1 MTAMAQR
8 DTAGFS
14 DLLAEAEKISELAR
28 ELAVDNER
36 ERRLVPALVDRLRDS
51 GLMRAGA
58 LRTLGAA
65 QAPPGI
71 ALECAETIARGD
83 AATGWCVS
91 IAITSSLLAGY
102 LPEQGA
108 AEALGDPRAIAAGVW
123 APRGTA
129 RPVDGG
135 LLVSGRWAFCSGITH
150 SEYFFGG
157 CVLVTGEEAEGAR
170 ASEATGGQIQPV
182 LRAVGI
188 PTSEMEILD
197 TWHTSGL
204 RGTGSHDAVADGVFI
219 PTHRTLSLL
228 DGPLVDAPLYRFPLF
243 GYFALSIAAAALGN
257 ARGAIDDLL
266 DLAGRKVAL
275 GARRTLAEKP
285 MTQAAVG
292 QAEAALRA
300 ARAFY
305 YQAIDEA
312 WQAAESGGPVS
323 VEMRTGLRLAATH
336 AVRTS
341 AEVARSMYDL
351 GGGSSIYETS
361 PLQRRF
367 RDANTATAHMQ
378 VNPAMWETTG
388 RVLLD
393 LPTNTSQL

>member
-1 MTAMAQR
+1 MTATVQR
-8 DTAGFS
+8 DTADFS
-14 DLLAEAEKISELAR
+14 DLLAEAEKISEVAR
-28 ELAVDNER
+28 GLAVDNER
-36 ERRLVPALVDRLRDS
+36 ERRLVPALVERLRDS

-65 QAPPGI
+65 QAPPAI

-102 LPEQGA
+102 LPEEGA
-108 AEALGDPRAIAAGVW
+108 AEALGDARTIAAGVW
-123 APRGTA
+123 APRGVA

-135 LLVSGRWAFCSGITH
+135 FLVSGRWAFCSGITH

-157 CVLVTGEEAEGAR
+157 CVLVTGDEAEGAP
-170 ASEATGGQIQPV
+170 PV

-188 PTSEMEILD
+188 PVREMEILD

-204 RGTGSHDAVADGVFI
+204 RGTGSHDAVADDVFI
-219 PTHRTLSLL
+219 PTRRTISLL
-228 DGPLVDAPLYRFPLF
+228 DGPVVDASLYRFPLF

-305 YQAIDEA
+305 YQAIDDA

-323 VEMRTGLRLAATH
+323 VELRTGLRLAATH
-336 AVRTS
+336 AMRTS

-393 LPTNTSQL
+393 LPTNTTQL

>member
-1 MTAMAQR
+1 MTATVQR
-8 DTAGFS
+8 DTADFS

-28 ELAVDNER
+28 GLAVDNER

-51 GLMRAGA
+51 GLMRCGA
-58 LRTLGAA
+58 LRTLGAP
-65 QAPPGI
+65 QAPPGV

-135 LLVSGRWAFCSGITH
+135 LRVSGRWAFCSGITH

-157 CVLVTGEEAEGAR
+157 CVLDTGDEAA
-170 ASEATGGQIQPV
+170 QPV

-188 PTSEMEILD
+188 PVSEMEILD

-204 RGTGSHDAVADGVFI
+204 RATGSHDAVADDVFI
-219 PTHRTLSLL
+219 PSHRTISLL
-228 DGPLVDAPLYRFPLF
+228 DGPLVDASLYRFPLF
-243 GYFALSIAAAALGN
+243 GYFALSIGAAALGN

-305 YQAIDEA
+305 YQAIDDA
-312 WQAAESGGPVS
+312 WRAAETGGPVS
-323 VEMRTGLRLAATH
+323 VELRTGLRLAATH

-393 LPTNTSQL
+393 LPTNTTQL

>member
-1 MTAMAQR
+1 MTAMVQR
-8 DTAGFS
+8 DPAGFS

-28 ELAVDNER
+28 DNAVDNER
-36 ERRLVPALVDRLRDS
+36 ECRLVPELIDRLRDS
-51 GLMRAGA
+51 GLMRCGA

-65 QAPPGI
+65 EAPPGI

-102 LPEQGA
+102 LPAAGA
-108 AEALGDPRAIAAGVW
+108 AETLGDPRSIAAGVW

-135 LLVSGRWAFCSGITH
+135 VRVSGRWAFCSGITH

-157 CVLVTGEEAEGAR
+157 CVLVTGAEEDGDP
-170 ASEATGGQIQPV
+170 PV

-188 PTSEMEILD
+188 PTSELEILD

-204 RGTGSHDAVADGVFI
+204 RATGSHDAVADDVFV
-219 PTHRTLSLL
+219 PTHRILSLL
-228 DGPLVDAPLYRFPLF
+228 DGPLVDTALYRFPLF
-243 GYFALSIAAAALGN
+243 GYFALSIGAAALGN

-285 MTQAAVG
+285 MTQASVG

-305 YQAIDEA
+305 YQAIDDA
-312 WQAAESGGPVS
+312 WRAAEAGTPVS
-323 VEMRTGLRLAATH
+323 LELRTALRLAATH

-351 GGGSSIYETS
+351 GGGTSIYETS

>member
-1 MTAMAQR
+1 MTAMVQR

-102 LPEQGA
+102 LPEEGA
-108 AEALGDPRAIAAGVW
+108 VEALGDPRAIAAGVW

-157 CVLVTGEEAEGAR
+157 CVLVTGEEAEGAG

-188 PTSEMEILD
+188 PTGEMEILD

-204 RGTGSHDAVADGVFI
+204 RGTGSHDAVADDVFI
-219 PTHRTLSLL
+219 PSHRTISLL

-266 DLAGRKVAL
+266 DLAGHKVAL

-312 WQAAESGGPVS
+312 WQAAESGEPVS
-323 VEMRTGLRLAATH
+323 VELRTGLRLAATH

>member
-1 MTAMAQR
+1 MTAMVQR
-8 DTAGFS
+8 DTSSFS
-14 DLLAEAEKISELAR
+14 DLLAEAEKISGLAR

-36 ERRLVPALVDRLRDS
+36 ARQLVPDLVDRLRDS
-51 GLMRAGA
+51 GLMRCGA
-58 LRTLGAA
+58 LRTLGAP

-102 LPEQGA
+102 LPELGA
-108 AEALGDPRAIAAGVW
+108 AEALGDARTIAAGVW

-135 LLVSGRWAFCSGITH
+135 VRVSGRWAFCSGITH

-157 CVLVTGEEAEGAR
+157 CVLVAGDEAEGAP
-170 ASEATGGQIQPV
+170 PV

-188 PTSEMEILD
+188 PVREMQILD

-204 RGTGSHDAVADGVFI
+204 RGTGSHDAVADDVFI
-219 PTHRTLSLL
+219 PTHRTISLL

-285 MTQAAVG
+285 MTQSAVG

-305 YQAIDEA
+305 YQAIDDA

-323 VEMRTGLRLAATH
+323 VELRTGLRLAATH

-351 GGGSSIYETS
+351 GGGSSIYEDS

-393 LPTNTSQL
+393 LPTNTTQL

>member
-1 MTAMAQR
+1 MTATAQR

-14 DLLAEAEKISELAR
+14 DLRAEAEKISELAR

-36 ERRLVPALVDRLRDS
+36 ERRLVPVLVDRLRDS
-51 GLMRAGA
+51 GLMRCGA
-58 LRTLGAA
+58 LRTLGAP

-102 LPEQGA
+102 LPEEGA
-108 AEALGDPRAIAAGVW
+108 AEALGDARAIAAGVW

-135 LLVSGRWAFCSGITH
+135 VLVSGRWAFCSGITH

-157 CVLVTGEEAEGAR
+157 CVLVTGEETEGAP
-170 ASEATGGQIQPV
+170 PV

-188 PTSEMEILD
+188 PVSEMEILD

-204 RGTGSHDAVADGVFI
+204 RGTGSHDAVADDVFI
-219 PTHRTLSLL
+219 PTHRTISLL

-275 GARRTLAEKP
+275 GARRALAEKP

-305 YQAIDEA
+305 YQAIDDA
-312 WQAAESGGPVS
+312 WQTAESGGPVS
-323 VEMRTGLRLAATH
+323 VELRTGLRLAATH

-341 AEVARSMYDL
+341 AEVTRSMYDL
-351 GGGSSIYETS
+351 GGGSSIYEAS